1 MMKKYLY
8 KLLILILVLAGC
20 EGFKEEVAPSE
31 SYVADKPIAI
41 EYNGSSLYVMPVD
54 QSESTPWG
62 SSPSFAGAGSLTD
75 GALNTRRIVDSLG
88 EGDYAAYLC
97 DTLSAYG
104 YEDWYLP
111 SKGELN
117 ALFQHKDEIGTL
129 EPYFYWSS
137 TETNDYYSWGQDFYD
152 GARDSTRKYYY
163 ESVRCVRK
171 D

>member
-8 KLLILILVLAGC
+8 KFLILILILNSC
-20 EGFKEEVAPSE
+20 EGFKEEVDPAE
-31 SYVADKPIAI
+31 SYVADKPIMI
-41 EYNGSSLYVMPVD
+41 EYNGSGLYVMPVD
-54 QSESTPWG
+54 QSESSPWG
-62 SSPSFAGAGSLTD
+62 SSSSVTNANSLTD
-75 GALNTRRIVDSLG
+75 GALNTQRIVDSLG
-88 EGDYAAYLC
+88 AGNYAAYIC

-137 TETNDYYSWGQDFYD
+137 TEANQYRSWGQDFYD
-152 GARDSTRKYYY
+152 GARDTTRKYYY
-163 ESVRCVRK
+163 KYVRCVRR